1 MNQIS
6 QILVFYFQNSV
17 FFLFSFIFIE
27 PKKGCIYHTGDN
39 GGFKILA
46 SRYPKKNAFVLVF
59 AARSDW
65 DRYELKS
72 QIEKLYSL
80 LNYKMKWET

>member
-1 MNQIS
+1 MEVLIA
-6 QILVFYFQNSV
+6 IIRIEKIHVW
-17 FFLFSFIFIE
+17 FIE

-46 SRYPKKNAFVLVF
+46 SRYPKKDTVVLVF
-59 AARSDW
+59 AARTDW

-72 QIEKLYSL
+72 QIEKIYSL
-80 LNYKMKWET
+80 LD